1 VLHDRPNSSDQVL
14 SGTLLLSDG
23 TTIPVGAL
31 YNDGLGNV
39 FDFAPTLITKVRFTV
54 TSVSESTANVGLEE
68 FEVYNV
74 PGGT

>member
-1 VLHDRPNSSDQVL
+1 
-14 SGTLLLSDG
+14 
-23 TTIPVGAL
+23 
-31 YNDGLGNV
+31 V